1 MRVATGLILWAL
13 IGFAVWNGFYDL
25 YVSRGAREYLQ
36 MSAEAEL
43 GRRETPS
50 MVHVMAAAQSSGA
63 RAGSYWA
70 TFVVGSG
77 WATIW
82 LARRRRDARG
92 S

>member
-1 MRVATGLILWAL
+1 MRTITGLALWAA

-36 MSAEAEL
+36 MAAEAEL

-50 MVHVMAAAQSSGA
+50 MTHVMEAAQKNGA
-63 RAGSYWA
+63 RVGGGWA
-70 TFVVGSG
+70 ILVTGAG

-82 LARRRRDARG
+82 LARRQGR
-92 S
+92 